1 MYYKIEFKTHS
12 MFVYDAIAKI
22 ANKSNVVKRKITM
35 NYDLVINT
43 SKDHLYDDILKA
55 LESKGYT
62 SADFKLTTTP
72 YERKPPKKRK
82 GKNQKK

>member
-62 SADFKLTTTP
+62 SADFSLTTTP
-72 YERKPPKKRK
+72 YERKAPKKRSK
-82 GKNQKK
+82 PHKK

>member
-55 LESKGYT
+55 LESKGFT
-62 SADFKLTTTP
+62 SADFSLTSTP
-72 YERKPPKKRK
+72 YERKAPKKCKSKRTP
-82 GKNQKK
+82 